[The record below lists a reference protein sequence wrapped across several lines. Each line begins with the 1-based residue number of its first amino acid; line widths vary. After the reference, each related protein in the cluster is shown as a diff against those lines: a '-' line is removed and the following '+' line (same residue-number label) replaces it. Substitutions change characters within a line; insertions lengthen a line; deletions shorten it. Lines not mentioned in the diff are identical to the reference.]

1 MSSGPGSAQGSKGG
15 KAPVG
20 KARGKHPWWKL
31 QPSEAKKLGAT
42 AVVLGT
48 FSAVTSLVGLYTHNP
63 TAVLAWSAGLT
74 VIAVVAFVAINR
86 GFKIKVGLSL
96 PVLIGSLLVAI
107 LGGAVIGG
115 TVGHVLRTAGPVR
128 NQHSASPPSPSFS
141 SGSTPSSS
149 PRPVTDK
156 VIFSDTFC
164 TTVGDWTTGGGRT
177 GGHYSRCA
185 LHVYAN
191 ADDVESSE
199 PRAHAVYPAAPAGVE
214 IDVTAHRVAGSA
226 EGDEYGVACRA
237 DGMGYAFIVQSD
249 LAEIIRYSSTTGIIG
264 SPLSKVPAKVGMNA
278 HNRLQVTCANSG
290 AGVYLALR
298 VNGQQLTEVVD
309 TNNPISSGTVGLFAA
324 TTPATQTPTEA
335 EFENFKVTSLSGA
348 ATAPEGVITD
358 PPAGATNVYYHEQL
372 HVSGTAQ
379 NIPSGYHL
387 DVFLQFVGDERYYA
401 ADDPNI
407 AAPLING
414 HWSATIFIGEA
425 KPIILWLV
433 SLSPAEV
440 NLVNGDVPDQ
450 TAGYPTLP
458 GTRLA
463 SVSFTANASP

>member
-1 MSSGPGSAQGSKGG
+1 MTSSK
-15 KAPVG
+15 K
-20 KARGKHPWWKL
+20 RPWWKF
-31 QPSEAKKLGAT
+31 QPSEAKKLGAAT
-42 AVVLGT
+42 GALGT
-48 FSAVTSLVGLYTHNP
+48 FSGITSLVGLYAHSP
-63 TAVLAWSAGLT
+63 AAVLAWSVGLP
-74 VIAVVAFVAINR
+74 VIAVLAFVAINR
-86 GFKIKVGLSL
+86 GWKIKVGLSL
-96 PVLIGSLLVAI
+96 PVLIGWLLVAV
-107 LGGAVIGG
+107 LGGAVLGG
-115 TVGHVLRTAGPVR
+115 TVGYVLRTAGPGW
-128 NQHSASPPSPSFS
+128 NHSSDPPNPSFS
-141 SGSTPSSS
+141 SESTPSGS
-149 PRPVTDK
+149 PRPSAGN

-199 PRAHAVYPAAPAGVE
+199 PRAHAVYPATPAGVE

-249 LAEIIRYSSTTGIIG
+249 RVEIIRYSSTTGIIG
-264 SPLSKVPAKVGMNA
+264 SALSNVPAKIDMNA
-278 HNRLQVTCANSG
+278 RNRLQATCADSG

-298 VNGQQLTEVVD
+298 VNGEQLTEAVD

-348 ATAPEGVITD
+348 AVVTTSPVPAPEGVITD

-379 NIPSGYHL
+379 NIPLGYHL
-387 DVFLQFVGDERYYA
+387 DVFLQFVGDQRFYA
-401 ADDPNI
+401 AADPNI
-407 AAPLING
+407 AAPLTNG
-414 HWSATIFIGEA
+414 RWSATIYIGEA
-425 KPIILWLV
+425 EPITLWLV

-440 NLVNGDVPDQ
+440 KLVNTDVQDQ
-450 TAGYPTLP
+450 TAGYPSLP